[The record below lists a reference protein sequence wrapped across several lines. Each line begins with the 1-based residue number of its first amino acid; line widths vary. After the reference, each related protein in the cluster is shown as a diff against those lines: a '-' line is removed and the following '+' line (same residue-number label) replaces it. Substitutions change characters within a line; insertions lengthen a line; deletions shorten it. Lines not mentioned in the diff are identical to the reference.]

1 MGVQTGAMMRPGLAI
16 ATVLLLLAIL
26 LQNSKGL
33 FRGSKQDSEFL
44 LIETDDEKIQTDD
57 EKIETDDKKIETD
70 DEETEEEAGED
81 YNDSEE
87 SGDKGYGKPRPLD
100 PCEKRAWEGYKCKK
114 YGEICKVEYGKAV
127 CRMSDSRRGSGKGV
141 GNSAD
146 GYSRPKE
153 YNKKSY
159 GQTTKKS
166 YGQTTK
172 RNYKPTTKRSYETT
186 TKRSYGPAT
195 TTKRSYGV
203 GQDYWA
209 SKYGKRRYGGSS
221 SYKMTTVKNYAT
233 KKYGDG

>member
-33 FRGSKQDSEFL
+33 FRGSKQDSQFL
-44 LIETDDEKIQTDD
+44 LIETDDEKIETDD
-57 EKIETDDKKIETD
+57 EKNEND
-70 DEETEEEAGED
+70 DEKTEEEAGED

-141 GNSAD
+141 GNS
-146 GYSRPKE
+146 
-153 YNKKSY
+153 
-159 GQTTKKS
+159 
-166 YGQTTK
+166 
-172 RNYKPTTKRSYETT
+172 
-186 TKRSYGPAT
+186 
-195 TTKRSYGV
+195 
-203 GQDYWA
+203 
-209 SKYGKRRYGGSS
+209 
-221 SYKMTTVKNYAT
+221 
-233 KKYGDG
+233 